1 MADEKSFAF
10 AAIDANGKTVNGR
23 VDARNEQ
30 SAIQKL
36 RSSGVMPTSIEEH
49 SGGSGLNREINLPS
63 MFDPR
68 VKPKDLAVMT
78 RQMSTMIAAGLSIV
92 RTLTII
98 AEQTPNKKLQT
109 TMRAVQAEV
118 ETGTSLSDAF
128 GMHPLVF
135 PRLMVHLIRAG
146 ETGGF
151 LDKSLDSVATNL
163 ETEVKLA
170 GTIKAALTYPV
181 AVLIIAVVAVFAM
194 LIFIVPV
201 FQGMFVSF
209 GGELPA
215 MTQVLVTLSE
225 NMIWL
230 TPLTIVIVV
239 TLVILWRRFK
249 HTDEVRSRAD
259 TMILKM
265 PVFGDLM
272 RKVAIARFSRNFAT
286 MTGAGVPILQALT
299 IVGDTSG
306 NYVIERACERVQES
320 VRQGRS
326 IAAPLAEEPVFPAM
340 VVQMI
345 AVGEDAGSLE
355 TMLDK
360 IADFYEDEV
369 QATAE
374 SLTALIEPIMI
385 TVIGGILGGMIVAL
399 YMPVFSIFGQIK

>member
-1 MADEKSFAF
+1 MAEKTFAY
-10 AAIDANGKTVNGR
+10 AAIDANGKAVSGR
-23 VDARNEQ
+23 VDASNQ
-30 SAIQKL
+30 QGAIQKL
-36 RSSGVMPTSIEEH
+36 RKSGVMPTSVEEH
-49 SGGSGLNREINLPS
+49 LGGTGLNREISLPS
-63 MFDPR
+63 FFDPR

-118 ETGTSLSDAF
+118 ETGTSLSDSFA
-128 GMHPLVF
+128 MHPLVF

-151 LDKSLDSVATNL
+151 LDGALDSVATNL

-170 GTIKAALTYPV
+170 GTIKAALTYPI
-181 AVLIIAVVAVFAM
+181 AVLIIAVIAVFGM

-201 FQGMFVSF
+201 FKAMFVSF

-215 MTQVLVTLSE
+215 ITQVLVVLSE
-225 NMIWL
+225 NMLWI
-230 TPLTIVIVV
+230 TPLVIVTVV
-239 TLVILWRRFK
+239 TVVLLWRRFK
-249 HTDEVRSRAD
+249 HTDEVRSKAD
-259 TMILKM
+259 MIKLKM
-265 PVFGDLM
+265 PVFGELL

-306 NYVIERACERVQES
+306 NWVIEKACMRVQDS

-326 IAAPLAEEPVFPAM
+326 IAAPLSEEPVFPAM

-345 AVGEDAGSLE
+345 AVGEDSGALE

-369 QATAE
+369 QSTAE
-374 SLTALIEPIMI
+374 SLTALIEPLMI
-385 TVIGGILGGMIVAL
+385 AVIGAVIGGMIVAL

>member
-1 MADEKSFAF
+1 MADEKTFAY
-10 AAIDANGKTVNGR
+10 AAIDANGKTVSGR

-30 SAIQKL
+30 GAVQKL
-36 RSSGVMPTSIEEH
+36 RGSGVTPTSVEEY
-49 SGGSGLNREINLPS
+49 SGGKGLSRDISLPS
-63 MFDPR
+63 FFDPR

-98 AEQTPNKKLQT
+98 AEQTPNKKLQI
-109 TMRAVQAEV
+109 TMRAVQGEV
-118 ETGTSLSDAF
+118 ETGTALSDAF
-128 GMHPLVF
+128 AMHPLIF

-151 LDKSLDSVATNL
+151 LDKALDSVATNL

-181 AVLIIAVVAVFAM
+181 AVLIIAVIAVFAM

-201 FQGMFVSF
+201 FKGMFKSF
-209 GGELPA
+209 GGQLPA
-215 MTQVLVTLSE
+215 ITQFLVVLSE
-225 NMIWL
+225 NMIWV
-230 TPLTIVIVV
+230 TPLVIIITV
-239 TLVILWRRFK
+239 TLVVLWRRFK
-249 HTDEVRSRAD
+249 HTDELRSKVD
-259 TMILKM
+259 TIRLKL
-265 PVFGDLM
+265 PIFGDLL

-286 MTGAGVPILQALT
+286 MTGAGVPILQALA
-299 IVGDTSG
+299 IVGETSG
-306 NYVIERACERVQES
+306 NWVIERACERVQES

-345 AVGEDAGSLE
+345 AVGEDSGSLE

-360 IADFYEDEV
+360 IADFYEAEV
-369 QATAE
+369 QSQAE
-374 SLTALIEPIMI
+374 SLTALIEPLMI
-385 TVIGGILGGMIVAL
+385 AVIGAVIGGMIVAL
-399 YMPVFSIFGQIK
+399 YMPIFSIFNQIH

>member
-1 MADEKSFAF
+1 MAEEKTFAY
-10 AAIDANGKTVNGR
+10 AAVDANGKTVNGR
-23 VDARNEQ
+23 VEARNEQ
-30 SAIQKL
+30 GALQKL
-36 RSSGVMPTSIEEH
+36 RSSGVMPTSIEEN
-49 SGGSGLNREINLPS
+49 SGGTGLNREISLPS
-63 MFDPR
+63 FFDAR

-98 AEQTPNKKLQT
+98 AEQTPNKKLQA
-109 TMRAVQAEV
+109 TMRAVHAEV
-118 ETGTSLSDAF
+118 ETGTSLSEAF
-128 GMHPLVF
+128 GMHPLIF
-135 PRLMVHLIRAG
+135 PRLMIHLIRAG

-151 LDKSLDSVATNL
+151 LDKSLDSVAVNL
-163 ETEVKLA
+163 ETEVKLTS
-170 GTIKAALTYPV
+170 TIKSALTYPV
-181 AVLIIAVVAVFAM
+181 AVLVIAVVAVFAM

-201 FQGMFVSF
+201 FQGMFKSF
-209 GGELPA
+209 GGELPV

-230 TPLTIVIVV
+230 VPLTVVIVV
-239 TLVILWRRFK
+239 TSIILWRRFK
-249 HTDEVRSRAD
+249 HTDAVRSKAD
-259 TMILKM
+259 TILLKL
-265 PVFGDLM
+265 PVFGELLQ
-272 RKVAIARFSRNFAT
+272 KVAIARFSRNFAT
-286 MTGAGVPILQALT
+286 MTGAGVPILQALN

-306 NYVIERACERVQES
+306 NYVIERACERVQDS

-326 IAAPLAEEPVFPAM
+326 IAAPLAEEAVFPSM

-345 AVGEDAGSLE
+345 AVGEDSGALE

-360 IADFYEDEV
+360 VADFYEAEV

-385 TVIGGILGGMIVAL
+385 VVIGGILGGMIVAL

>member
-1 MADEKSFAF
+1 MADEKTFAY
-10 AAIDANGKTVNGR
+10 AAIDANGKTVSGR

-30 SAIQKL
+30 GAVQKL
-36 RSSGVMPTSIEEH
+36 RGSGVTPTSVEEY
-49 SGGSGLNREINLPS
+49 SGGKGLSREISLPS
-63 MFDPR
+63 FFDPR

-98 AEQTPNKKLQT
+98 AEQTPNKKLQI
-109 TMRAVQAEV
+109 TMRAVQGEV
-118 ETGTSLSDAF
+118 ETGTALSDAF
-128 GMHPLVF
+128 AMHPLIF

-151 LDKSLDSVATNL
+151 LDKALDSVATNL

-181 AVLIIAVVAVFAM
+181 AVLIIAVIAVFAM

-201 FQGMFVSF
+201 FKGMFKSF
-209 GGELPA
+209 GGQLPA
-215 MTQVLVTLSE
+215 ITQFLVVLSE
-225 NMIWL
+225 NMIWV
-230 TPLTIVIVV
+230 TPLVIIITV
-239 TLVILWRRFK
+239 TLVVLWRRFK
-249 HTDEVRSRAD
+249 HTDELRSKVD
-259 TMILKM
+259 TIRLKL
-265 PVFGDLM
+265 PIFGDLL

-286 MTGAGVPILQALT
+286 MTGAGVPILQALA
-299 IVGDTSG
+299 IVGETSG
-306 NYVIERACERVQES
+306 NWVIERACERVQES

-345 AVGEDAGSLE
+345 AVGEDSGSLE

-360 IADFYEDEV
+360 IADFYEAEV
-369 QATAE
+369 QSQAE
-374 SLTALIEPIMI
+374 SLTALIEPLMI
-385 TVIGGILGGMIVAL
+385 AVIGAVIGGMIVAL
-399 YMPVFSIFGQIK
+399 YMPIFSIFNQIH

>member
-1 MADEKSFAF
+1 MAGEKSFAY
-10 AAIDANGKTVNGR
+10 AAVDSNGKAVSGR
-23 VDARNEQ
+23 VDASNEQ
-30 SAIQKL
+30 RAIEKL
-36 RSSGVMPTSIEEH
+36 RSSGVIPTSIEQH
-49 SGGSGLNREINLPS
+49 IGGTGLNREITMPS
-63 MFDPR
+63 LFDPR

-98 AEQTPNKKLQT
+98 AEQTPNKKLQV
-109 TMRAVQAEV
+109 TMRAVHAEV
-118 ETGTSLSDAF
+118 ETGTALSDAF
-128 GMHPLVF
+128 ALHPLVF

-151 LDKSLDSVATNL
+151 LDSALDSVATNL
-163 ETEVKLA
+163 ETEVKLS

-181 AVLIIAVVAVFAM
+181 AVLIIAIIAVFAM

-201 FQGMFVSF
+201 FKGMFDSF
-209 GGELPA
+209 GGELPVV
-215 MTQVLVTLSE
+215 TQVLVVLSQ
-225 NMIWL
+225 NMIWIV
-230 TPLTIVIVV
+230 PLIIVV
-239 TLVILWRRFK
+239 VVAAILLWRRFK
-249 HTDEVRSRAD
+249 HTDEVRSKVD
-259 TMILKM
+259 TMLLKL
-265 PVFGDLM
+265 PVFGELL

-306 NYVIERACERVQES
+306 NWVIERACERVQES

-369 QATAE
+369 QSTAE
-374 SLTALIEPIMI
+374 ALTALIEPLMI
-385 TVIGGILGGMIVAL
+385 AVIGAVIGGMIVAL
-399 YMPVFSIFGQIK
+399 YMPVFSIFGQIN